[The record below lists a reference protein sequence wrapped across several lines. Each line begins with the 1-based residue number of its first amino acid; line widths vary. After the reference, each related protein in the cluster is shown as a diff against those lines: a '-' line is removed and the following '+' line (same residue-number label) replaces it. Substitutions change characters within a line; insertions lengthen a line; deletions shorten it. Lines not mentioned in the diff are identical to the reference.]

1 LNNGI
6 DANYKNGASG
16 VCLAVHRLKESS
28 MRRLRVV
35 VLLAAVAACAVGAAS
50 ALAALPEFGGT
61 VPNSFTGASTTPS
74 FESAG
79 GVLKVKCT
87 QSEAKGTITNTK
99 SGTFD
104 ELYLGCECFISGLKV
119 GVGTGLTDT
128 VSGSI
133 LATGTTI
140 LGFVLGTLEDV
151 QVLNLTPFHFECGTG
166 GTLVNV
172 RGCLVARSTL
182 AKSLKRTLTF
192 AGSAGKQELTD
203 YTSDAGAMIACK
215 VEGSTNGGAFAELNM
230 VQKTELTYAK
240 EIEVKD

>member
-1 LNNGI
+1 
-6 DANYKNGASG
+6 
-16 VCLAVHRLKESS
+16 

-61 VPNSFTGASTTPS
+61 VPNSFVASSTTPA

-87 QSEAKGTITNTK
+87 KSEGKGTISSTK
-99 SGTFD
+99 NGTFD
-104 ELYLGCECFISGLKV
+104 ELFLGCECFLSGIKV
-119 GVGTGLTDT
+119 GVGLGLGDT

-133 LATGTTI
+133 LATGTTT

-151 QVLNLTPFHFECGTG
+151 AVLNLTPIHFECGTG

-172 RGCLVARSTL
+172 RGCLAGRSTL
-182 AKSLKRTLTF
+182 ALSVNATLTF
-192 AGSAGKQELTD
+192 TGSSGKQGLTD
-203 YTSDAGAMIACK
+203 YTSDAGAMVPCK
-215 VEGSTNGGAFAELNM
+215 LESSTNGGAFAESNQ
-230 VQKTELTYAK
+230 VQTASLTFAH
-240 EIEVKD
+240 EIEIKD